1 MLDSIGAKKTKT
13 KILYI
18 HHGKGLGGAPLSLL
32 YLVKNLDKTLYDPVV
47 LFLHDSPVIKLF
59 KDYNIATIGPVNL
72 YDFPHTKIWSF
83 SWYHIKPFFRAIK
96 DTFKTIFSVAPTIF
110 KDINP
115 DIIHLNTSSLLG
127 WGIVASHLKIPVIWH
142 IREPLARG
150 YLGIRRLFVKY
161 VVGRYASFIV
171 PISINDALPWQE
183 YSKTKVVYNAVDPA
197 VFDASVD
204 ARSFRDFYMLQDDTP
219 MILFVGGVSQEKGTH
234 VILQSFIELLKR
246 LPTAKLVVAGSWDFK
261 DASWTKRLFPVARY
275 KRKISALV
283 RQIPPDNIIV
293 LGLVSPI
300 APVMAAANIIVF
312 PATVGH
318 FARPIIEAG
327 YMKKVVIAS
336 DCSPLTELVV
346 NNVTGFLVPSNNYTM
361 WSEKMYILLTN
372 RQLRNSMAQAAYN
385 FCLKRFST
393 THQIQVIQELY
404 ESLFV

>member
-1 MLDSIGAKKTKT
+1 MLNHIGAKKTRT

-59 KDYNIATIGPVNL
+59 KDHDITTMGPVNL

-83 SWYHIKPFFRAIK
+83 SWYHVKPFFRAVK
-96 DTFKTIFSVAPTIF
+96 DTLRTIFSVAPSIF
-110 KDINP
+110 NDVKP

-127 WGIVASHLKIPVIWH
+127 WGIVASRLKIPVVWH
-142 IREPLARG
+142 VREPLAHG

-161 VVGRYASFIV
+161 IVGRYASSIV

-197 VFDASVD
+197 VFDASLD
-204 ARSFRDFYMLQDDTP
+204 ASTFRLVHGMQDDTP
-219 MILFVGGVSQEKGTH
+219 IILFVGGVSQEKGTH

-246 LPTAKLVVAGSWDFK
+246 LPTAKLVIAGSWDLS
-261 DASWTKRLFPVARY
+261 DALWVKRAFPVAHY
-275 KRKISALV
+275 KRKIAVLV
-283 RQIPPDNIIV
+283 RQIPSSNIII

-336 DCSPLTELVV
+336 DCPPLTELVV

-361 WSEKMYILLTN
+361 WAEKMYILLTN
-372 RQLRNSMAQAAYN
+372 KQLRDSMASAAYN
-385 FCLKRFST
+385 FCLKRFSIT
-393 THQIQVIQELY
+393 NQIQIVQKLY
-404 ESLFV
+404 ESFFV